1 MRRRRESREP
11 RGAGRATRPVG
22 QGRLRLMVLGT
33 AALAL
38 GGTAAVPGAPASAA
52 APGASEHC
60 EFTEQKDVGTKMRD
74 GTVLRSNVL
83 TPKGK
88 GDFPVILMRLP
99 YNKEGAE
106 DFFYDKPAGYASACY
121 VVVVQDVRGQYK
133 SDGDFYPYRTEGTD
147 GYDTIEWAARLP
159 HSNGKVGMYGFS
171 YPGLTQWMPATLRP
185 PHLVTIIPAFTSSDY
200 YDGWTYEGGAMYQSF
215 TQSWPLFSL
224 ANSSVRKYPDGAK
237 LDAEMNKANQQLFS
251 KWYWS
256 LPLNKFPPLYPK
268 DKRVAPYY
276 YDWVKH
282 PSNDAYWQRW
292 SIRTRYP
299 QVTVPS
305 FNFGGW
311 YDIFLD
317 GTAENFAGMRAKGG
331 SPAARQGSTLLLGPW
346 THGGHGT
353 RSGAL
358 DFGPDAAVD
367 VDALQL
373 RWFDHWLKGAKNGVE
388 KDPAVKVFVM
398 GANKWRTANAW
409 PIPGTVNTK
418 YYLNSEGS
426 ANTITGDGTLSTT
439 PPSGRREPDRYRY
452 DPDNP
457 VPSFG
462 GRFQSS
468 VPGGP
473 QDQRLIEQRPDVLV
487 YNTPTLEKDTE
498 VTGPI
503 SVTLY
508 ASSSA
513 KDTDFTAKLTDVAQ
527 DGTSM
532 LIQYGIQ
539 RARYRD
545 SLEHPSL
552 IKPGKVY
559 KYTIK
564 IWPTGNVFKA
574 GHKLRLEI
582 SSSNFPMYDRNPNT
596 GKEFGTDRHTRVADQ
611 TIYHDADHPSSITLP
626 IQPTPIG

>member
-1 MRRRRESREP
+1 
-11 RGAGRATRPVG
+11 
-22 QGRLRLMVLGT
+22 
-33 AALAL
+33 
-38 GGTAAVPGAPASAA
+38 
-52 APGASEHC
+52 
-60 EFTEQKDVGTKMRD
+60 MRD
-74 GTVLRSNVL
+74 GTVLRSNVF
-83 TPKGK
+83 TPKGG
-88 GDFPVILMRLP
+88 GDFPVILLRLP

-106 DFFYDKPAGYASACY
+106 TILYDQPTRYASACY

-133 SDGDFYPYRTEGTD
+133 SDGTFYPYRSEGTD

-159 HSNGKVGMYGFS
+159 HANGKVGMYGFS

-200 YDGWTYEGGAMYQSF
+200 YDGWTYEGGALYQSF
-215 TQSWPLFSL
+215 TQSWPLDSI
-224 ANSSVRKYPDGAK
+224 ANSAVRRYPDGEA
-237 LDAEMNKANQQLFS
+237 LDAGMRQASKNLFS

-256 LPLNKFPPLYPK
+256 LPLNKFPPLHPK
-268 DKRVAPYY
+268 DPRVAPWF
-276 YDWVKH
+276 YDWIKH

-299 QVTVPS
+299 QVQVPS
-305 FNFGGW
+305 LNLGGW

-317 GTAENFAGMRAKGG
+317 GTAENFAGVQAKGG
-331 SPAARQGSTLLLGPW
+331 TEAARKGSTLLLGPW
-346 THGGHGT
+346 THGGTGR
-353 RSGAL
+353 RSGDV
-358 DFGPDAAVD
+358 DFGPDAAVAID
-367 VDALQL
+367 DLQL
-373 RWFDHWLKGAKNGVE
+373 RWFDHWLKGARNGVE

-398 GANKWRTANAW
+398 GANKWRTAASW

-418 YYLNSEGS
+418 YYLHSAGD
-426 ANTITGDGTLSTT
+426 ANTLTGSGSLSTSAPAGGAEAAT
-439 PPSGRREPDRYRY
+439 DRYRY
-452 DPDNP
+452 DPRNP

-473 QDQRLIEQRPDVLV
+473 HDQRLIEQRPDVLV
-487 YNTPTLEKDTE
+487 YSTPALEKDTE

-513 KDTDFTAKLTDVAQ
+513 RDTDWTAKLTDVSP

-545 SLEHPSL
+545 SLERPSL
-552 IKPGKVY
+552 IRPGKVY

-574 GHKLRLEI
+574 GHRLRLEI

-596 GKEFGTDRHTRVADQ
+596 GHAFGTDTRTRVADQ
-611 TIYHDADHPSSITLP
+611 TVYHDAAHPSSIQLP
-626 IQPTPIG
+626 IIPAPIG